1 MDKIQ
6 NLHSYLKNG
15 AIFIYIATSFMC
27 YAGLIFDSIILYR
40 ISIVVI
46 YSNTITIL
54 IILLS
59 NVLLVSNAIRLPV
72 SFAAIAYAVIANII
86 YGFFFVSFNG
96 NHILY
101 FFLNSFFII
110 YLMVLTYIMVN
121 KINGMIITVIYFVT
135 FLLLTYITH
144 TPFLKETVVLFI
156 SVFLA
161 FSTVT
166 YFFVSAFEKSIHEQV
181 VKSSIIEQQ
190 NMVVI
195 DTNNLLIERQTHI
208 AEQSEKLAIQKREL
222 ARINE
227 ELKEVIAT
235 KDKFFSIIAH
245 DLKNPFNILIG
256 FSEILYRKYKE
267 YDQDSIFKMIEAI
280 YKSSKNTYNL
290 LENIL
295 LWSRMQTGAIK
306 EKPENIDIR
315 SIFEEAD
322 KILKN
327 LRSQKQIALTSDFS
341 TETWVFADP
350 FMLNSIVYNLLSNAI
365 KFTHREG
372 RIHIS
377 TQTKGKKQLQVCISD
392 NGVGIRPGE
401 IGKLFRI
408 DQSYTTEG
416 TEYEKGTGLGLLLCK
431 EFVERNHGNIWV
443 ESSVDSGSRF
453 YFTLRLAF
461 HDSAH
466 KNQSSLV

>member
-6 NLHSYLKNG
+6 NLHSYIKNG
-15 AIFIYIATSFMC
+15 AIFIYLATSFMC
-27 YAGLIFDSIILYR
+27 FAGLTLDSIVLYK
-40 ISIVVI
+40 ISMLAV
-46 YSNTITIL
+46 YSNVITVF

-59 NVLLVSNAIRLPV
+59 NIFFVLNAIRLPN
-72 SFAAIAYAVIANII
+72 SFAIITYAVIANII
-86 YGFFFVSFNG
+86 HGFFFVSFNG
-96 NHILY
+96 NEILY
-101 FFLNSFFII
+101 FLRNSFFVI
-110 YLMVLTYIMVN
+110 YLMILSYLMVS
-121 KINGMIITVIYFVT
+121 KINGLIITIIYFLS
-135 FLLLTYITH
+135 FLLLTYITDD
-144 TPFLKETVVLFI
+144 PFLKETALLFV

-161 FSTVT
+161 FSAVT
-166 YFFVSAFEKSIHEQV
+166 YFFVNAFEKSIHEQI

-190 NMVVI
+190 NKVVI
-195 DTNNLLIERQTHI
+195 DTNNLLRERQAHI
-208 AEQSEKLAIQKREL
+208 AEQSEKLSNQKKEL

-245 DLKNPFNILIG
+245 DLKNPFNVLIG

-267 YDQDSIFKMIEAI
+267 YDRENIFRIIDAI

-306 EKPENIDIR
+306 ENPENIDIR
-315 SIFEEAD
+315 FVFEEVD

-327 LRSQKQIALTSDFS
+327 LRGQKQIALTSDFS
-341 TETWVFADP
+341 PETLVFADP
-350 FMLNSIVYNLLSNAI
+350 FMLNSVVHNLMSNAI
-365 KFTHREG
+365 KFTRREG

-377 TQTKGKKQLQVCISD
+377 TQLKGKKLLQVCISD
-392 NGVGIRPGE
+392 NGIGIHPGE

-416 TEYEKGTGLGLLLCK
+416 TEDEKGTGLGLLLCK
-431 EFVERNHGNIWV
+431 EFIERNRGNIWV

-453 YFTLRLAF
+453 YFTLRRAF
-461 HDSAH
+461 HDSDNEDQH
-466 KNQSSLV
+466 S